1 MRKKWIILIV
11 FTMMSVPFVQP
22 SFVLG
27 EPRETESRTD
37 TNFAQKDFQGSFNL
51 KGTPDSQFDE
61 RSGKSGAIGLPINLP
76 VPLKIESSCSGQD
89 ESDPA
94 DESGLFSKWEEKN
107 DSWMIGIR
115 FAFIHFKP
123 QQFAKSLGSVFGRKE
138 NQNVSFF
145 LSFPGF

>member
-11 FTMMSVPFVQP
+11 FTMVSVPFVQP

-27 EPRETESRTD
+27 EPRGIKSGTD
-37 TNFAQKDFQGSFNL
+37 TNFGQKDFQGSFNL
-51 KGTPDSQFDE
+51 KVAQDSHFEE
-61 RSGKSGAIGLPINLP
+61 RSSKSGAIGLPINLP
-76 VPLKIESSCSGQD
+76 VSLQIGSSCSDQD
-89 ESDPA
+89 ESGPA

-115 FAFIHFKP
+115 FAFIHFQP
-123 QQFAKSLGSVFGRKE
+123 RQFAKSLGSIFGKKE
-138 NQNVSFF
+138 SQNVSFF